1 MYKNNKRD
9 WISGTRGTKVNL
21 LKRKTLIKVLLTN
34 IVIVLLFIII
44 FVVVIKMQ
52 NKVYSKIVNEKIND
66 IINNVMEKYPEV
78 KEEDILKIINNRDDS
93 SENILEKYGY
103 DDELSYIKELREN
116 INKNLINTAVLIGI
130 FGIASL
136 SIFMRYVLIQEKEL
150 KEINEYIKEVNNKN
164 YSLKIED
171 NKDGEL
177 SRLRNELYKTTVILR
192 EAAENSEEEKEKLSI
207 AIADISHQLKTPL
220 SSIRIMLDNISDN
233 PDMPQEI
240 REDFIQDIS
249 KQVEH
254 MSSLVISLLKTAKFD
269 AGTIKMENE
278 EIDAKKLIDSVI
290 NNLAILIEIK
300 EIEVITKIDEK
311 AIFIADYKWQQEAL
325 TNILKNAIE
334 HSQPKSNIYII
345 VENTSIFLKI
355 KIKDEG
361 QGIEQKDLKHI
372 FERFYKAKNCNEDSI
387 GIGLSLAKTIIE
399 QNNGYIKATSEV
411 GKGTSFLSPYRY
423 VIGGDEESRT
433 PVQYSIH
440 KNFYE
445 CSLL

>member
-1 MYKNNKRD
+1 M
-9 WISGTRGTKVNL
+9 NL

-136 SIFMRYVLIQEKEL
+136 SIFMKYVLIQEKEL

-220 SSIRIMLDNISDN
+220 TSIRIMLDNISDN

-254 MSSLVISLLKTAKFD
+254 MSSLVISLLKIAKFD

-372 FERFYKAKNCNEDSI
+372 FERFYRAKNCNEDSI

-411 GKGTSFLSPYRY
+411 GKGTLFEIKY
-423 VIGGDEESRT
+423 I
-433 PVQYSIH
+433 
-440 KNFYE
+440 K
-445 CSLL
+445 

>member
-1 MYKNNKRD
+1 M
-9 WISGTRGTKVNL
+9 NL

-130 FGIASL
+130 SGIASL

-220 SSIRIMLDNISDN
+220 TSIRIMLDNISDN

-254 MSSLVISLLKTAKFD
+254 MSSLVISLLKIAKFD

-372 FERFYKAKNCNEDSI
+372 FERFYRAKNCNEDSI

-411 GKGTSFLSPYRY
+411 GKGTLFEIKY
-423 VIGGDEESRT
+423 I
-433 PVQYSIH
+433 
-440 KNFYE
+440 K
-445 CSLL
+445 

>member
-1 MYKNNKRD
+1 M
-9 WISGTRGTKVNL
+9 NL

-220 SSIRIMLDNISDN
+220 TSIRIMLDNISDN
-233 PDMPQEI
+233 PDTPQEI

-254 MSSLVISLLKTAKFD
+254 MSSLVISLLKIAKFD

-372 FERFYKAKNCNEDSI
+372 FERFYRAKNCNEDSI

-411 GKGTSFLSPYRY
+411 GKGTLFEIKY
-423 VIGGDEESRT
+423 I
-433 PVQYSIH
+433 
-440 KNFYE
+440 K
-445 CSLL
+445 

>member
-1 MYKNNKRD
+1 M
-9 WISGTRGTKVNL
+9 NL

-171 NKDGEL
+171 NNDGEL

-220 SSIRIMLDNISDN
+220 TSIRIMLDNISDN

-254 MSSLVISLLKTAKFD
+254 MSSLVISLLKIAKFD

-372 FERFYKAKNCNEDSI
+372 FERFYRAKNCNEDSI

-411 GKGTSFLSPYRY
+411 GKGTLFEIKY
-423 VIGGDEESRT
+423 I
-433 PVQYSIH
+433 
-440 KNFYE
+440 K
-445 CSLL
+445 

>member
-1 MYKNNKRD
+1 MYKNNKRG

-220 SSIRIMLDNISDN
+220 TSIRIMLDNISDN

-254 MSSLVISLLKTAKFD
+254 MSSLVISLLKIAKFD

-300 EIEVITKIDEK
+300 EIEVITKIDER

-372 FERFYKAKNCNEDSI
+372 FERFYRAKNCNEDSI

-411 GKGTSFLSPYRY
+411 GKGTLFEIKY
-423 VIGGDEESRT
+423 I
-433 PVQYSIH
+433 
-440 KNFYE
+440 K
-445 CSLL
+445 

>member
-9 WISGTRGTKVNL
+9 WISGTGGTKVNL
-21 LKRKTLIKVLLTN
+21 LKRKTLIKVVLTN

-220 SSIRIMLDNISDN
+220 TSIRIMLDNISDN

-254 MSSLVISLLKTAKFD
+254 MSSLVISLLKIAKFD

-311 AIFIADYKWQQEAL
+311 AMFIADYKWQQEAL

-372 FERFYKAKNCNEDSI
+372 FERFYRAKNCNEDSI

-411 GKGTSFLSPYRY
+411 GKGTLFEIKY
-423 VIGGDEESRT
+423 I
-433 PVQYSIH
+433 
-440 KNFYE
+440 K
-445 CSLL
+445 

>member
-1 MYKNNKRD
+1 M
-9 WISGTRGTKVNL
+9 NL

-220 SSIRIMLDNISDN
+220 TSIRIMLDNISDN

-254 MSSLVISLLKTAKFD
+254 MSSLVISLLKIAKFD

-372 FERFYKAKNCNEDSI
+372 FERFYRTKNCNEDSI

-399 QNNGYIKATSEV
+399 QNNGYIKATSKV
-411 GKGTSFLSPYRY
+411 GKGTLFEIKY
-423 VIGGDEESRT
+423 I
-433 PVQYSIH
+433 
-440 KNFYE
+440 K
-445 CSLL
+445 

>member
-1 MYKNNKRD
+1 M
-9 WISGTRGTKVNL
+9 NL

-220 SSIRIMLDNISDN
+220 TSIRIMLDNFSDN

-411 GKGTSFLSPYRY
+411 GKGTLFEIKY
-423 VIGGDEESRT
+423 I
-433 PVQYSIH
+433 
-440 KNFYE
+440 K
-445 CSLL
+445 

>member
-44 FVVVIKMQ
+44 FVVVVKMQ

-220 SSIRIMLDNISDN
+220 TSIRIMLDNISDN

-254 MSSLVISLLKTAKFD
+254 MSSLVISLLKIAKFD

-361 QGIEQKDLKHI
+361 QGIAQKDLKHI

-411 GKGTSFLSPYRY
+411 GKGTLFEIKY
-423 VIGGDEESRT
+423 I
-433 PVQYSIH
+433 
-440 KNFYE
+440 K
-445 CSLL
+445 

>member
-1 MYKNNKRD
+1 M
-9 WISGTRGTKVNL
+9 NL

-116 INKNLINTAVLIGI
+116 INKNLSNTAVLIGI

-220 SSIRIMLDNISDN
+220 TSIRIMLDNISDN

-254 MSSLVISLLKTAKFD
+254 MSSLVISLLKIAKFD

-372 FERFYKAKNCNEDSI
+372 FERFYRAKNCNEDSI

-411 GKGTSFLSPYRY
+411 GKGTLFEIKY
-423 VIGGDEESRT
+423 I
-433 PVQYSIH
+433 
-440 KNFYE
+440 K
-445 CSLL
+445 

>member
-1 MYKNNKRD
+1 M
-9 WISGTRGTKVNL
+9 NL

-192 EAAENSEEEKEKLSI
+192 EATENSEEEKEKLSI

-220 SSIRIMLDNISDN
+220 TSIRIMLDNISDN

-411 GKGTSFLSPYRY
+411 GKGTLFEIKY
-423 VIGGDEESRT
+423 I
-433 PVQYSIH
+433 
-440 KNFYE
+440 K
-445 CSLL
+445 

>member
-78 KEEDILKIINNRDDS
+78 KEEDILKIINKRDDS

-220 SSIRIMLDNISDN
+220 TSIRIMLDNISDN

-240 REDFIQDIS
+240 REEFIQDIS

-411 GKGTSFLSPYRY
+411 GKGTLFEIKY
-423 VIGGDEESRT
+423 I
-433 PVQYSIH
+433 
-440 KNFYE
+440 K
-445 CSLL
+445 

>member
-220 SSIRIMLDNISDN
+220 TSIRIMLDNISDN

-254 MSSLVISLLKTAKFD
+254 MSSLVISLLKIAKFD

-345 VENTSIFLKI
+345 VENTSIFLEI

-372 FERFYKAKNCNEDSI
+372 FERFYKC
-387 GIGLSLAKTIIE
+387 
-399 QNNGYIKATSEV
+399 
-411 GKGTSFLSPYRY
+411 
-423 VIGGDEESRT
+423 
-433 PVQYSIH
+433 
-440 KNFYE
+440 
-445 CSLL
+445 

>member
-1 MYKNNKRD
+1 M
-9 WISGTRGTKVNL
+9 NL

-116 INKNLINTAVLIGI
+116 INKNLINTSVLIGI

-220 SSIRIMLDNISDN
+220 TSIRIMLDNISDN

-254 MSSLVISLLKTAKFD
+254 MSSLVISLLKIAKFD

-372 FERFYKAKNCNEDSI
+372 FERFYRAKNCNEDSI

-411 GKGTSFLSPYRY
+411 GKGTLFEIKY
-423 VIGGDEESRT
+423 I
-433 PVQYSIH
+433 
-440 KNFYE
+440 K
-445 CSLL
+445 

>member
-1 MYKNNKRD
+1 M
-9 WISGTRGTKVNL
+9 NL
-21 LKRKTLIKVLLTN
+21 LKRKTLIKVVLTN

-220 SSIRIMLDNISDN
+220 TSIRIMLDNISDN

-254 MSSLVISLLKTAKFD
+254 MSSLVISLLKIAKFD

-311 AIFIADYKWQQEAL
+311 AMFIADYKWQQEAL

-411 GKGTSFLSPYRY
+411 GKGTLFEIKY
-423 VIGGDEESRT
+423 I
-433 PVQYSIH
+433 
-440 KNFYE
+440 K
-445 CSLL
+445 

>member
-1 MYKNNKRD
+1 M
-9 WISGTRGTKVNL
+9 NL
-21 LKRKTLIKVLLTN
+21 LKRKTLIKVVLTN

-52 NKVYSKIVNEKIND
+52 NKVYLKIVNEKIND

-220 SSIRIMLDNISDN
+220 TSIRIMLDNISDN

-254 MSSLVISLLKTAKFD
+254 MSSLVISLLKIAKFD

-387 GIGLSLAKTIIE
+387 GIGLSLAKTVIE

-411 GKGTSFLSPYRY
+411 GKGTLFEIKY
-423 VIGGDEESRT
+423 I
-433 PVQYSIH
+433 
-440 KNFYE
+440 K
-445 CSLL
+445 

>member
-220 SSIRIMLDNISDN
+220 TSIRIMLDNISDN

-361 QGIEQKDLKHI
+361 QGIDQKDLKHI

-411 GKGTSFLSPYRY
+411 GKGTLFEIKY
-423 VIGGDEESRT
+423 I
-433 PVQYSIH
+433 
-440 KNFYE
+440 K
-445 CSLL
+445 

>member
-164 YSLKIED
+164 
-171 NKDGEL
+171 
-177 SRLRNELYKTTVILR
+177 
-192 EAAENSEEEKEKLSI
+192 
-207 AIADISHQLKTPL
+207 
-220 SSIRIMLDNISDN
+220 
-233 PDMPQEI
+233 
-240 REDFIQDIS
+240 
-249 KQVEH
+249 
-254 MSSLVISLLKTAKFD
+254 
-269 AGTIKMENE
+269 
-278 EIDAKKLIDSVI
+278 
-290 NNLAILIEIK
+290 
-300 EIEVITKIDEK
+300 
-311 AIFIADYKWQQEAL
+311 
-325 TNILKNAIE
+325 
-334 HSQPKSNIYII
+334 
-345 VENTSIFLKI
+345 
-355 KIKDEG
+355 
-361 QGIEQKDLKHI
+361 
-372 FERFYKAKNCNEDSI
+372 
-387 GIGLSLAKTIIE
+387 
-399 QNNGYIKATSEV
+399 
-411 GKGTSFLSPYRY
+411 
-423 VIGGDEESRT
+423 
-433 PVQYSIH
+433 
-440 KNFYE
+440 
-445 CSLL
+445 

>member
-1 MYKNNKRD
+1 M
-9 WISGTRGTKVNL
+9 NL

-44 FVVVIKMQ
+44 FVVVVKMQ

-220 SSIRIMLDNISDN
+220 TSIRIMLDNISDN

-254 MSSLVISLLKTAKFD
+254 MSSLVISLLKIAKFD

-361 QGIEQKDLKHI
+361 QEIAQKDLKHI

-411 GKGTSFLSPYRY
+411 GKGTLFEIKY
-423 VIGGDEESRT
+423 I
-433 PVQYSIH
+433 
-440 KNFYE
+440 K
-445 CSLL
+445 

>member
-1 MYKNNKRD
+1 M
-9 WISGTRGTKVNL
+9 NL

-116 INKNLINTAVLIGI
+116 INKNLINMAVLIGI

-220 SSIRIMLDNISDN
+220 TSIRIMLDNISDN

-254 MSSLVISLLKTAKFD
+254 MSSLVISLLKIAKFD

-345 VENTSIFLKI
+345 VENTSIFLEI

-411 GKGTSFLSPYRY
+411 GKGTLFEIKY
-423 VIGGDEESRT
+423 I
-433 PVQYSIH
+433 
-440 KNFYE
+440 K
-445 CSLL
+445 

>member
-1 MYKNNKRD
+1 
-9 WISGTRGTKVNL
+9 VNL

-220 SSIRIMLDNISDN
+220 TSIRIMLDNISDN

-254 MSSLVISLLKTAKFD
+254 MSSLVISLLKIAKFD

-345 VENTSIFLKI
+345 VENTSIFLEI

-411 GKGTSFLSPYRY
+411 GKGTLFEIKY
-423 VIGGDEESRT
+423 I
-433 PVQYSIH
+433 
-440 KNFYE
+440 K
-445 CSLL
+445 

>member
-130 FGIASL
+130 SGIASL

-220 SSIRIMLDNISDN
+220 TSIRIMLDNISDN

-254 MSSLVISLLKTAKFD
+254 MSSLVISLLKIAKFD

-372 FERFYKAKNCNEDSI
+372 FERFYRAKNCNEDSI

-411 GKGTSFLSPYRY
+411 GKGTLFEIKY
-423 VIGGDEESRT
+423 I
-433 PVQYSIH
+433 
-440 KNFYE
+440 K
-445 CSLL
+445 

>member
-1 MYKNNKRD
+1 M
-9 WISGTRGTKVNL
+9 NL

-220 SSIRIMLDNISDN
+220 TSIRIMLDNISDN

-254 MSSLVISLLKTAKFD
+254 MRSLVISLLKIAKFD

-372 FERFYKAKNCNEDSI
+372 FERFYRAKNCNEDSI

-411 GKGTSFLSPYRY
+411 GKGTLFEIKY
-423 VIGGDEESRT
+423 I
-433 PVQYSIH
+433 
-440 KNFYE
+440 K
-445 CSLL
+445 

>member
-1 MYKNNKRD
+1 M
-9 WISGTRGTKVNL
+9 NL

-220 SSIRIMLDNISDN
+220 TSIRIMLDNISDN

-254 MSSLVISLLKTAKFD
+254 MSSLVISLLKIAKFD

-372 FERFYKAKNCNEDSI
+372 FERFYRAKNCNEDSI

-411 GKGTSFLSPYRY
+411 GEGTLFEIKY
-423 VIGGDEESRT
+423 I
-433 PVQYSIH
+433 
-440 KNFYE
+440 K
-445 CSLL
+445 

>member
-1 MYKNNKRD
+1 
-9 WISGTRGTKVNL
+9 VNL

-116 INKNLINTAVLIGI
+116 INKNLINMAVLIGI

-220 SSIRIMLDNISDN
+220 TSIRIMLDNISDN

-254 MSSLVISLLKTAKFD
+254 MSSLVISLLKIAKFD

-372 FERFYKAKNCNEDSI
+372 FERFYRAKNCNEDSI

-411 GKGTSFLSPYRY
+411 GKGTLFEIKY
-423 VIGGDEESRT
+423 I
-433 PVQYSIH
+433 
-440 KNFYE
+440 K
-445 CSLL
+445 

>member
-1 MYKNNKRD
+1 LYKNNKRD

-136 SIFMRYVLIQEKEL
+136 SIFMKYVLIQEKEL

-220 SSIRIMLDNISDN
+220 TSIRIMLDNISDN

-254 MSSLVISLLKTAKFD
+254 MSSLVISLLKIAKFD

-372 FERFYKAKNCNEDSI
+372 FERFYRAKNCNEDSI

-411 GKGTSFLSPYRY
+411 GKGTLFEIKY
-423 VIGGDEESRT
+423 I
-433 PVQYSIH
+433 
-440 KNFYE
+440 K
-445 CSLL
+445 

>member
-1 MYKNNKRD
+1 M
-9 WISGTRGTKVNL
+9 NL

-220 SSIRIMLDNISDN
+220 TSIRIMLDNISDN

-254 MSSLVISLLKTAKFD
+254 MSSLVISLLKIAKSD

-372 FERFYKAKNCNEDSI
+372 FERFYRAKNCNEDSI

-411 GKGTSFLSPYRY
+411 GKGTLFEIKY
-423 VIGGDEESRT
+423 I
-433 PVQYSIH
+433 
-440 KNFYE
+440 K
-445 CSLL
+445 

>member
-1 MYKNNKRD
+1 M
-9 WISGTRGTKVNL
+9 NL

-207 AIADISHQLKTPL
+207 AIADISHQLKMPL
-220 SSIRIMLDNISDN
+220 TSIRIMLDNISDN

-254 MSSLVISLLKTAKFD
+254 MSSLVISLLKIAKFD

-372 FERFYKAKNCNEDSI
+372 FERFYRAKNCNEDSI

-411 GKGTSFLSPYRY
+411 GKGTLFEIKY
-423 VIGGDEESRT
+423 I
-433 PVQYSIH
+433 
-440 KNFYE
+440 K
-445 CSLL
+445 

>member
-150 KEINEYIKEVNNKN
+150 KEINEYIKEVNKKN

-220 SSIRIMLDNISDN
+220 TSIRIMLDNISDN

-411 GKGTSFLSPYRY
+411 GKGTLFEIKY
-423 VIGGDEESRT
+423 I
-433 PVQYSIH
+433 
-440 KNFYE
+440 K
-445 CSLL
+445 

>member
-1 MYKNNKRD
+1 M
-9 WISGTRGTKVNL
+9 NL

-220 SSIRIMLDNISDN
+220 TSIRIMLDNISDN

-254 MSSLVISLLKTAKFD
+254 MSSLVISLLKIAKFD

-372 FERFYKAKNCNEDSI
+372 FERFYRAKNCNEDSI

-411 GKGTSFLSPYRY
+411 GKVHYL
-423 VIGGDEESRT
+423 
-433 PVQYSIH
+433 
-440 KNFYE
+440 K
-445 CSLL
+445 

>member
-1 MYKNNKRD
+1 M
-9 WISGTRGTKVNL
+9 NL

-44 FVVVIKMQ
+44 FVVAIKMQ

-220 SSIRIMLDNISDN
+220 TSIRIMLDNISDN

-254 MSSLVISLLKTAKFD
+254 MSSLVISLLKIAKFD

-372 FERFYKAKNCNEDSI
+372 FERFYRAKNCNEDSI

-411 GKGTSFLSPYRY
+411 GKGTLFEIKY
-423 VIGGDEESRT
+423 I
-433 PVQYSIH
+433 
-440 KNFYE
+440 K
-445 CSLL
+445 

>member
-1 MYKNNKRD
+1 M
-9 WISGTRGTKVNL
+9 NL

-66 IINNVMEKYPEV
+66 IINNVMGKYPEV

-220 SSIRIMLDNISDN
+220 TSIRIMLDNISDN

-254 MSSLVISLLKTAKFD
+254 MSSLVISLLKIAKFD
-269 AGTIKMENE
+269 AGAIKMENE

-372 FERFYKAKNCNEDSI
+372 FERFYRAKNCNEDSI

-399 QNNGYIKATSEV
+399 QNNGYIKATTEV
-411 GKGTSFLSPYRY
+411 GKGTLFEIKY
-423 VIGGDEESRT
+423 I
-433 PVQYSIH
+433 
-440 KNFYE
+440 K
-445 CSLL
+445 

>member
-220 SSIRIMLDNISDN
+220 TSIRIMLDNISDN

-290 NNLAILIEIK
+290 NNLAILIKIK

-411 GKGTSFLSPYRY
+411 GKGTLFEIKY
-423 VIGGDEESRT
+423 I
-433 PVQYSIH
+433 
-440 KNFYE
+440 K
-445 CSLL
+445 

>member
-1 MYKNNKRD
+1 M
-9 WISGTRGTKVNL
+9 NL

-220 SSIRIMLDNISDN
+220 TSIRIMLDNISDN
-233 PDMPQEI
+233 KDMPQEI

-254 MSSLVISLLKTAKFD
+254 MSSLVISLLKIAKFD

-372 FERFYKAKNCNEDSI
+372 FERFYRAKNCNEDSI

-411 GKGTSFLSPYRY
+411 GKGTLFEIKY
-423 VIGGDEESRT
+423 I
-433 PVQYSIH
+433 
-440 KNFYE
+440 K
-445 CSLL
+445 

>member
-192 EAAENSEEEKEKLSI
+192 EAAENSEEEKEKLGI

-220 SSIRIMLDNISDN
+220 TSIRIMLDNISDN
-233 PDMPQEI
+233 PDMLQEI

-254 MSSLVISLLKTAKFD
+254 MSSLVISLLKIAKFD

-411 GKGTSFLSPYRY
+411 GKGTLFEIKY
-423 VIGGDEESRT
+423 I
-433 PVQYSIH
+433 
-440 KNFYE
+440 K
-445 CSLL
+445 

>member
-1 MYKNNKRD
+1 M
-9 WISGTRGTKVNL
+9 NL

-103 DDELSYIKELREN
+103 DDELSHIKELREN

-220 SSIRIMLDNISDN
+220 TSIRIMLDNISDN

-411 GKGTSFLSPYRY
+411 GKGTLFEIKY
-423 VIGGDEESRT
+423 I
-433 PVQYSIH
+433 
-440 KNFYE
+440 K
-445 CSLL
+445 

>member
-1 MYKNNKRD
+1 M
-9 WISGTRGTKVNL
+9 NL

-220 SSIRIMLDNISDN
+220 TSIRTMLDNISDN

-254 MSSLVISLLKTAKFD
+254 MSSLVISLLKIAKFD

-372 FERFYKAKNCNEDSI
+372 FERFYRAKNCNEDSI

-411 GKGTSFLSPYRY
+411 GKGTLFEIKY
-423 VIGGDEESRT
+423 I
-433 PVQYSIH
+433 
-440 KNFYE
+440 K
-445 CSLL
+445 

>member
-220 SSIRIMLDNISDN
+220 TSIRIMLDNISDN

-411 GKGTSFLSPYRY
+411 GKGTLFEIKY
-423 VIGGDEESRT
+423 I
-433 PVQYSIH
+433 
-440 KNFYE
+440 K
-445 CSLL
+445 

>member
-1 MYKNNKRD
+1 M
-9 WISGTRGTKVNL
+9 NL
-21 LKRKTLIKVLLTN
+21 LKRKTLIKVVLTN

-93 SENILEKYGY
+93 NENILEKYGY

-164 YSLKIED
+164 YSLKIEN

-220 SSIRIMLDNISDN
+220 TSIRIMLDNISDN

-254 MSSLVISLLKTAKFD
+254 MSSLVISLLKIAKFD

-334 HSQPKSNIYII
+334 HSQPKSKIYII

-411 GKGTSFLSPYRY
+411 GKGTLFEIKY
-423 VIGGDEESRT
+423 I
-433 PVQYSIH
+433 
-440 KNFYE
+440 K
-445 CSLL
+445 

>member
-192 EAAENSEEEKEKLSI
+192 EAAENSEEEKEKLGI

-220 SSIRIMLDNISDN
+220 TSIRIMLYNISDN
-233 PDMPQEI
+233 PDMLQEI

-254 MSSLVISLLKTAKFD
+254 MSSLVISLLKIAKFD

-361 QGIEQKDLKHI
+361 QGIAQKDLKHI

-411 GKGTSFLSPYRY
+411 GKGTLFEIKY
-423 VIGGDEESRT
+423 I
-433 PVQYSIH
+433 
-440 KNFYE
+440 K
-445 CSLL
+445 